1 MKILIKKNLPLLIF
15 TLVSFNLSA
24 QTNGR
29 DFTAVDAYVKSLGSL
44 DSMTMGTIN
53 NVVSN
58 KFTDKIDKAR
68 AIYYWIANNITYDI
82 KSARNNSMTRNTP
95 TEVLLSR
102 KAVGIGFASLFQ
114 DMCSSADIRC
124 LTVDGFVKHSTDQI
138 NEKGVEINHSWAVVQ
153 LGQSPE
159 TWFYVDPAWGSGYAD
174 AEMKTFTKSYTDAY
188 FFTDKATFNLQHY
201 PDNEA
206 WKLGPAPKNKKD
218 FFQLP
223 IIRVAALEFDLKKY
237 APNEGNLKVKPGKA
251 VNFSYTLTGNKE
263 ITKVELGIGEKKKY
277 KVKEMNFSFSGGK
290 LSFTYKFEEENSY
303 PVTVFINGKELMTYY
318 VEVD

>member
-1 MKILIKKNLPLLIF
+1 MKILIRKILPALF
-15 TLVSFNLSA
+15 TLYSFNLTA

-82 KSARNNSMTRNTP
+82 KAARNNSNMKNTP
-95 TEVLLSR
+95 TDVLLYR

-124 LTVDGFVKHSTDQI
+124 LTVDGFVKNNTGQI
-138 NEKGVEINHSWAVVQ
+138 NEKGVEINHSWAVIQ

-159 TWFYVDPAWGSGYAD
+159 TWFYVDPTWGSGYAD
-174 AEMKTFTKSYTDAY
+174 EEMKEFTRSYTDAY
-188 FFTDKATFNLQHY
+188 FFTDKAVFNLNHY

-206 WKLGPAPKNKKD
+206 WKLGSAPKNKKD
-218 FFQLP
+218 FFELP
-223 IIRVAALEFDLKKY
+223 VIKVAAMQYGLKRYSPDK
-237 APNEGNLKVKPGKA
+237 GNLKLKANKA
-251 VNFSYTLTGNKE
+251 VTFSYSLNGNAE
-263 ITKVELGIGEKKKY
+263 ITKVELGVGERKKY
-277 KVKEMNFSFSGGK
+277 KVKEMNYSFSGGI
-290 LSFTYKFEEENSY
+290 LSFAYKFEDENAY
-303 PVTVFINGKELMTYY
+303 PITVFVNGKELISYY

>member
-1 MKILIKKNLPLLIF
+1 MKILTKKIVLLLLFI
-15 TLVSFNLSA
+15 VAGFNLTA

-44 DSMTMGTIN
+44 DSMSMGTIN

-82 KSARNNSMTRNTP
+82 KSARNNSTTKNTP
-95 TEVLLSR
+95 TDVLLYR

-174 AEMKTFTKSYTDAY
+174 AEMKAFTRSYTDAY

-223 IIRVAALEFDLKKY
+223 VIRVAALEFDLKKY
-237 APNEGNLKVKPGKA
+237 SPNEGNLKVKAGKA
-251 VNFSYTLTGNKE
+251 VNFSYTLNGNKE
-263 ITKVELGIGEKKKY
+263 INKVELGIGEKKKY
-277 KVKEMNFSFSGGK
+277 KVKETNYSFSGGT
-290 LSFTYKFEEENSY
+290 LSFTYKFEEDNSY
-303 PVTVFINGKELMTYY
+303 PVTILINGKELMTYY